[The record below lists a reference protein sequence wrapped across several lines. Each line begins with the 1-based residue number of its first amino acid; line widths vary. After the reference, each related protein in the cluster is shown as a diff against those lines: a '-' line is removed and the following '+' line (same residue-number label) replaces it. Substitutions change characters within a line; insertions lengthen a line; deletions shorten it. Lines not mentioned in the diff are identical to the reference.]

1 MNNSVFG
8 KTLENIT
15 NNKEMKLV
23 KSWEKYVKYVM
34 KPNLKR
40 GYPFLDELG
49 AVEMRKTE
57 IKMKKLVYLG

>member
-1 MNNSVFG
+1 
-8 KTLENIT
+8 
-15 NNKEMKLV
+15 
-23 KSWEKYVKYVM
+23 M

-57 IKMKKLVYLG
+57 NKMKKLVYLG

>member
-1 MNNSVFG
+1 
-8 KTLENIT
+8 
-15 NNKEMKLV
+15 
-23 KSWEKYVKYVM
+23 M

-40 GYPFLDELG
+40 EYPFLDKLG